1 MSMRKINSL
10 VLMMVVFIFAFLL
23 PTVSAAEQRIY
34 DEANL
39 LTNSERE
46 ALEAQAE
53 KYSKKR
59 KTDFLIVTITE
70 ETADDIEIYMNNL
83 YDKEQLG
90 YNELH
95 GNVAMLG
102 IDIDRRYVVIL
113 GFQKA
118 KGRLNAER
126 SNVIRED
133 ITADLSAGNYVT
145 AFEDYLSLASN
156 YMRYKPGVDPDNV
169 FYQTWTQLII
179 AVVIAL
185 AVLGM
190 MLRRMKSGI
199 TTTAGT
205 YRDHSRT
212 RINRQRDRYLRKTV
226 TRVRKPRNNNNNRG
240 GPGAGATRSVG
251 RTSGGHSYSRSRGK
265 F

>member
-1 MSMRKINSL
+1 MSVRKINSFM
-10 VLMMVVFIFAFLL
+10 LMVALFIFTFLL

-39 LTNSERE
+39 LTNSEHE
-46 ALEAQAE
+46 ALEVEAE

-70 ETADDIEIYMNNL
+70 ETADDIETYMKNL
-83 YDKEQLG
+83 YANEQLG
-90 YNELH
+90 YNEPH

-102 IDIDRRYVVIL
+102 LDIDRRDLVIL

-118 KGRLNAER
+118 KERLNAER
-126 SNVIRED
+126 SNIIRDD

-145 AFEDYLSLASN
+145 AFEDYLSSASH
-156 YMRYKPGVDPDNV
+156 YMRFKPGVDPNNV

-185 AVLGM
+185 AVVGL
-190 MLRRMKSGI
+190 MLTRMKSGI
-199 TTTAGT
+199 TTNAGT
-205 YRDHSRT
+205 YRDDSRT
-212 RINRQRDRYLRKTV
+212 RINRQQDRYLRKTV
-226 TRVRKPRNNNNNRG
+226 TRVRKPKNNNNNRG
-240 GPGAGATRSVG
+240 GPSSGSTRSVG
-251 RTSGGHSYSRSRGK
+251 RTSGGHSFSRSRGK